1 MKFQGR
7 LYAAFFLSEIPFGLG
22 GRAGFTGAPFQP
34 RQQVTFAIADFASD
48 LHKGKVVPSGGSP
61 DRESSGGNVE
71 NVSGGLVVAQVADV
85 GRDDFGGH
93 DMRSSKP
100 RMVAVWNAFCG
111 YGGSVDNSTGYMR
124 ITLC

>member
-7 LYAAFFLSEIPFGLG
+7 GQAAFFLSEIPLGLG
-22 GRAGFTGAPFQP
+22 GRAGFTGAPFKP
-34 RQQVTFAIADFASD
+34 RQQVGPTIADFASD
-48 LHKGKVVPSGGSP
+48 LHEWEVVTPGGSP
-61 DRESSGGNVE
+61 DRQGSGSNVE
-71 NVSGGLVVAQVADV
+71 DVGGGLVVAQVADV